1 MPTYHGLDDLFDAV
15 NHRRLLAIDLG
26 GTTGWAM
33 WGNGVVTSGSIDLTK
48 KQRGKRFEGPG
59 MKFVRFDR
67 WLRSLS
73 RLRLVSFEEV
83 RRHRGVAAAHCY
95 GGYLSHLTA
104 FCDTQDPQVPYE
116 GYGVGTIKK
125 RATGNGAA
133 TKEMMIDACS
143 KLGITPTD
151 DNEAD
156 ALWILVLMVEAEGL
170 AWPGGPVP
178 PPPEKIKKKKKKK
191 GVKKNKT
198 TPRRAKSADRP

>member
-1 MPTYHGLDDLFDAV
+1 MVTYKGLDDLLDSV
-15 NHRRLLAIDLG
+15 NHQRLLAIDLG

-33 WGNGVVTSGSIDLTK
+33 WDNGVITSGSINLVK

-67 WLRSLS
+67 WLRSLP

-104 FCDTQDPQVPYE
+104 FCDTQDPEVPYE
-116 GYGVGTIKK
+116 GYAVGTIKK

-133 TKEMMIDACS
+133 KKDMMISACA
-143 KLGITPTD
+143 KLGIVPAD

-156 ALWILVLMVEAEGL
+156 ALWILVLMTEAEGL
-170 AWPGGPVP
+170 AWPGAPVP
-178 PPPEKIKKKKKKK
+178 MPPEKVKKKKKKK
-191 GVKKNKT
+191 T
-198 TPRRAKSADRP
+198 TLRRSKGEITP

>member
-1 MPTYHGLDDLFDAV
+1 MTLYKGLDDLLDSV
-15 NHRRLLAIDLG
+15 NHRRLLAVDLG

-33 WGNGVVTSGSIDLTK
+33 WNNGVVTSGSINLTK

-67 WLRSLS
+67 WLRSLP

-104 FCDTQDPQVPYE
+104 FCDTQDPEVPYE
-116 GYGVGTIKK
+116 GYAVGTIKK

-133 TKEMMIDACS
+133 KKDMMIDACA
-143 KLGITPTD
+143 KLGIVPAD

-170 AWPGGPVP
+170 DWPGAPVP
-178 PPPEKIKKKKKKK
+178 LPPEKLKKKKKPSK
-191 GVKKNKT
+191 
-198 TPRRAKSADRP
+198 RQASA

>member
-1 MPTYHGLDDLFDAV
+1 MTTYKGLDDPLDTV
-15 NHRRLLAIDLG
+15 NRRRLLAVDLG
-26 GTTGWAM
+26 GSTGWAM
-33 WGNGVVTSGSIDLTK
+33 WDNGVVASGSIDLTK
-48 KQRGKRFEGPG
+48 QQQGKRFEGPG

-67 WLRSLS
+67 WLRSLP

-104 FCDTQDPQVPYE
+104 FCDTQDPEVPYE
-116 GYGVGTIKK
+116 GYAVGTIKK

-133 TKEMMIDACS
+133 TKEMMIQAVQD

-170 AWPGGPVP
+170 EWPGGPVTQP
-178 PPPEKIKKKKKKK
+178 PLPEKKKKKTK
-191 GVKKNKT
+191 G
-198 TPRRAKSADRP
+198 S